1 MGRQT
6 LSLQHLPRSFEL
18 LTKQLL
24 TLATSCVIVFLAF
37 TRAEKGA
44 PPLSAASLSSLS
56 AVQPPQSSP
65 SAFTSVSGARPIP
78 VGALVPVLLFADRCP
93 LNFPDQRSRP
103 GRDPVKVTAH
113 HSFKSFSCNTYGPPR
128 KCCKQKTY
136 GLSKPFRCNTY
147 KKHGGGAVRERFLHS
162 TPSPIFRTLF
172 QVPYPATPLF
182 ATLTKTPGCGG
193 MLPILECA
201 IRYFTTVAVPPGH
214 CSTVPGAEAS
224 LRA

>member
-1 MGRQT
+1 MR
-6 LSLQHLPRSFEL
+6 LPRKSSSSKSFKMASSTRRKL
-18 LTKQLL
+18 FFRSLTKSLRRQIKISSKLTPPSWRLLPSSAGGAGFCIVCRNPSGFSVWFLHLWVGQL
-24 TLATSCVIVFLAF
+24 
-37 TRAEKGA
+37 
-44 PPLSAASLSSLS
+44 
-56 AVQPPQSSP
+56 
-65 SAFTSVSGARPIP
+65 
-78 VGALVPVLLFADRCP
+78 
-93 LNFPDQRSRP
+93 
-103 GRDPVKVTAH
+103 

-214 CSTVPGAEAS
+214 CSTVPGAETS